1 MIRENI
7 TVFKLCKGEKTI
19 MYGTASEIAAILN
32 LSVSRIYEACDTTHC
47 LKDKYR
53 IYRAYVV
60 KNYFEL
66 ESIKTGEKYQGTA
79 DNLSKRLYISKE
91 RIFSNYRY
99 NTLLLNEYKVRWL
112 SIKQGSI

>member
-1 MIRENI
+1 MRENI
-7 TVFKLCKGEKTI
+7 TVFKLCEGKKSI

-47 LKDKYR
+47 LKGNYR
-53 IYRAYVV
+53 IYRSYVA

-79 DNLSKRLYISKE
+79 DNLSKRLYVTKE

-99 NTLLLNEYKVRWL
+99 NTLLLNEFRVRWL
-112 SIKQGSI
+112 KILQYPF

>member
-19 MYGTASEIAAILN
+19 MYGIASEIAAILN

-47 LKDKYR
+47 LKGNYR
-53 IYRAYVV
+53 IYRSYVA

-79 DNLSKRLYISKE
+79 DNLSKRLYVSKE

-99 NTLLLNEYKVRWL
+99 NTLLLNEFKVRWL
-112 SIKQGSI
+112 KIMQQAI

>member
-32 LSVSRIYEACDTTHC
+32 LSVSRIYEACDKPHY
-47 LKDKYR
+47 LKDKLR
-53 IYRAYVV
+53 IYRAYAA
-60 KNYFEL
+60 KNCFEL

-79 DNLSKRLYISKE
+79 DNLSKRLYVTKE

-99 NTLLLNEYKVRWL
+99 NTLLLNEFRVRWL
-112 SIKQGSI
+112 KIMQQTI